1 MKVCTSM
8 ALQAA
13 RLSRARKTT
22 QYGGPV
28 SSGER
33 KNSVPISTFVLNTL
47 TLSSRNMLP
56 HSDKLYFSHLFCN
69 VRSHLPVHYIGA
81 YTEYKLCYLT
91 RTGNQAFY
99 WFPPSFEKKAAILQR
114 NEALIFHIVLVFI
127 VLLLAFLTAKN
138 KIPKAW
144 M

>member
-1 MKVCTSM
+1 MKVCTSL
-8 ALQAA
+8 ALYAA
-13 RLSRARKTT
+13 RLSC
-22 QYGGPV
+22 G
-28 SSGER
+28 S
-33 KNSVPISTFVLNTL
+33 IF
-47 TLSSRNMLP
+47 
-56 HSDKLYFSHLFCN
+56 LFCD
-69 VRSHLPVHYIGA
+69 VRGHLPVHYMGA

-91 RTGNQAFY
+91 RTGNQVFY
-99 WFPPSFEKKAAILQR
+99 WFPPPFEKKAAILQW